1 MTSLVPFFIALGIL
15 VFVHELGHFL
25 VAKRAGIRV
34 ERFSLGL
41 GPKIIG
47 FRWGDTEYC
56 VSWVPFGGYVKVA
69 GMADVGTEE
78 ATGADWE
85 FPSKSVGVRMAVIVA
100 GPVMNF
106 LFAFVAFVVL
116 FITYGVNSAGTTV
129 AVIEGSIAESSGI
142 ERGDRI
148 TRIGGI
154 PVAFARDMDAAL
166 QELEGQSVNL
176 EVDRGGQLL
185 TLTLPPLQ
193 EDDELGLKILDPAL
207 VGFVVEG
214 KPATIAGLQEGDRV
228 LSVAGQR
235 VHDWPEMREAI
246 IPHPGEAID
255 IEWERNDEIMRAV
268 ITPEISEQ
276 DGEPVGLIGIG
287 RYRSRASVSL
297 TEASELAILNVYTS
311 SYLILDFIGQVFE
324 EERYKELGGP
334 IRIAKMA
341 NDTAERGVDDFIGFL
356 ALLSVNLAILN
367 LLPIPVLDGGHLFFL
382 ALEAILPHPLSLR
395 QREVAQQLGLW
406 IILGIMA
413 LVCFNDLNQLVFPYI
428 VDLFQ

>member
-1 MTSLVPFFIALGIL
+1 MLT
-15 VFVHELGHFL
+15 
-25 VAKRAGIRV
+25 
-34 ERFSLGL
+34 
-41 GPKIIG
+41 
-47 FRWGDTEYC
+47 
-56 VSWVPFGGYVKVA
+56 
-69 GMADVGTEE
+69 
-78 ATGADWE
+78 
-85 FPSKSVGVRMAVIVA
+85 
-100 GPVMNF
+100 
-106 LFAFVAFVVL
+106 VV
-116 FITYGVNSAGTTV
+116 
-129 AVIEGSIAESSGI
+129 
-142 ERGDRI
+142 GDR
-148 TRIGGI
+148 
-154 PVAFARDMDAAL
+154 
-166 QELEGQSVNL
+166 
-176 EVDRGGQLL
+176 
-185 TLTLPPLQ
+185 
-193 EDDELGLKILDPAL
+193 
-207 VGFVVEG
+207 
-214 KPATIAGLQEGDRV
+214 
-228 LSVAGQR
+228 
-235 VHDWPEMREAI
+235 
-246 IPHPGEAID
+246 
-255 IEWERNDEIMRAV
+255 
-268 ITPEISEQ
+268 
-276 DGEPVGLIGIG
+276 EPVGLIGIG